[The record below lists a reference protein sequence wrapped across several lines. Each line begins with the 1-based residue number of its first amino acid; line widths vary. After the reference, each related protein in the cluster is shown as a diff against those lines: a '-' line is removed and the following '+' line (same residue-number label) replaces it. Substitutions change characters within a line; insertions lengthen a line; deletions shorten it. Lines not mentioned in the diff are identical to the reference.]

1 MNTQYER
8 ILVPTDGSPES
19 EAAVA
24 HAVELA
30 ARYDATLHALS
41 VVDVSHFSGLDVDTS
56 VIVDGFEEEAQAA
69 VDRVAEAATEAGVT
83 VETAM
88 VHGAA
93 GEGILEYAANHDV
106 DLVVVGTR
114 GRHGLEGLLLGSVA
128 DRVLRHADVPVLTV
142 RYGE

>member
-8 ILVPTDGSPES
+8 ILVPTDGSAEA

-30 ARYDATLHALS
+30 ARYDAALHALS
-41 VVDVSHFSGLDVDTS
+41 VVDVSNFRGLDVDS
-56 VIVDGFEEEAQAA
+56 VIVDGFEEEARAA
-69 VDRVAEAATEAGVT
+69 VDRVADAATEAGVT
-83 VETAM
+83 AETAV

-93 GEGILEYAANHDV
+93 GEEILAYVATHDV

-128 DRVLRHADVPVLTV
+128 ERVVRHADVPVLTV
-142 RYGE
+142 QYDE